1 MLSAAFTI
9 LNPDWFADVGTE
21 DDHVWTCEFV
31 LNVCIFFLFKTCIK
45 VFDVT
50 GREIDQIVNG
60 IQDPSNY
67 TEIWNASKFEK
78 GLYTIELYING
89 VKSITDRVVVQ

>member
-1 MLSAAFTI
+1 MELKEINLDFTNDGIWSIYPNPLTTTTTINYELSATS
-9 LNPDWFADVGTE
+9 
-21 DDHVWTCEFV
+21 HVS
-31 LNVCIFFLFKTCIK
+31 IK

-89 VKSITDRVVVQ
+89 VKSISDRVVVQ

>member
-1 MLSAAFTI
+1 M
-9 LNPDWFADVGTE
+9 
-21 DDHVWTCEFV
+21 
-31 LNVCIFFLFKTCIK
+31 
-45 VFDVT
+45 
-50 GREIDQIVNG
+50 NG

-89 VKSITDRVVVQ
+89 VKSISDRVVVQ